1 MKFVHLHTHSHYSL
15 LDGLGKIEPLLK
27 RAKELGM
34 EALALTDHGNLYGA
48 VEFYK
53 IAKKNGIKPILGVE
67 AYVAPNGHLSKQ
79 PRIDNKRFHLTL
91 IAKNSNG
98 WKNLIQLVTI
108 AHLDGFYYKPR
119 IDKQLLEKYS
129 AGLICLSGCHSG
141 ELLQLLKT
149 GKYDDAKKLAEWYRS
164 IFADDFYLE
173 IQNHNPELRADLVK
187 LSQET
192 KIPLVAT
199 HDVHY
204 INHEDQTAHEV
215 LLAVQTNSK
224 LDDPDRLTLKDYD
237 LSLQSPEAMEKIFTD
252 LPEAL
257 RTSGEIAAKCD
268 LEIELGVNHIPKF
281 SVPEPGLTAYQYLE
295 KLIEE
300 RTINRY
306 PEITPAVRDR
316 VASEM
321 KVIKETQF
329 ADYFLIVQDFINW
342 AKERKIVVG
351 PGRGSAAGSIIAYIL
366 NITDIDPLKYDLIFE
381 RFLNPERIQVPDID
395 TDFTDIRRDEV
406 VAYVRE
412 KYGEDRVAQIIT
424 FGTMAARAAIRDT
437 TRALGQPYSAGDQIA
452 KLIPFNTSLGDALK
466 TVDELKDLYD
476 RNEDAKKIIDNAM
489 KLEGTARHS
498 SVHACGLVIAPEPLV
513 NFMPLQRAPGETQI
527 ITQFEMHSVEDIGI
541 LKMDML
547 GLKNLTIIEKTLRL
561 IKENEGVDID
571 IKKIPLDDPAAFKP
585 FQLGETTGIFQFES
599 QGMRRYLKELK
610 PTELE
615 DVIAMVSLYRPGPM
629 DLIPTYINR
638 KFGKEPIT
646 YLHPKLKPILE
657 KTYGIGIY
665 QEQMMRIARDLAG
678 FSLPEADT
686 LRKAI
691 GKKIQKLLDEQQ
703 ERLVS
708 GMVKNGIDQKTAQKI
723 WELFPPFARY
733 GFNRSHAA
741 CYAMISYETAWLK
754 SHYPVELTTS
764 LLNIAGG
771 DTERINFIVN
781 EGKRLGIK
789 VLAPDI
795 NSSFQNFTVEEDLDS
810 PSGKSIRFGLLAI
823 KNVGSNIV
831 DFIIEERTRNGPFAD
846 LAEFIIR
853 VNHRD
858 LNKKSLDSLIKAGVF
873 DSFGLKRGQ
882 LIGNLENIVKF
893 SQASRQNAGSSQ
905 TNLFGGA
912 ASLISLKLEPAEP
925 FDKNTMLAW
934 EKDLLGLYVTDHPFS
949 TYAEQAKKL
958 CRPIKEVIEVADK
971 KEITVRAAGIVA
983 SIQKIIT
990 KRGSPMLFVKIE
1002 DLSGEIEILVFP
1014 SVLETTPMLWQ
1025 TGKAVVLE
1033 GRLSW
1038 KDSEP
1043 KILCDRAKSL

>member
-1 MKFVHLHTHSHYSL
+1 MPKFAHLHVHSHYSL

-27 RAKELGM
+27 RAKEMEM

-48 VEFYK
+48 IEFYK
-53 IAKKNGIKPILGVE
+53 TAKKIGIKPILGVE
-67 AYVAPNGHLSKQ
+67 AYVAPNSHLSKQ
-79 PRIDNKRFHLTL
+79 PRIDDKRYHLTL
-91 IAKNSNG
+91 LVKDQIG
-98 WKNLIQLVTI
+98 WKNLMKLMTI

-119 IDKQLLEKYS
+119 IDKQLLEQYHE
-129 AGLICLSGCHSG
+129 GLICLSGCHSG
-141 ELLQLLKT
+141 ELLQLIKA

-164 IFADDFYLE
+164 VFADDFYLE
-173 IQNHNPELRADLVK
+173 IQKHNLEFKEQLVK
-187 LSQET
+187 LSKET
-192 KIPLVAT
+192 GIPLVAT

-215 LLAVQTNSK
+215 LLAIQTNSK
-224 LDDPDRLTLKDYD
+224 LDDTDRLTLKNYD
-237 LSLQSPEAMEKIFTD
+237 LSLQSPEDMAKIFAD

-257 RTSGEIAAKCD
+257 SNTAVIAAKCN
-268 LEIELGVNHIPKF
+268 LEIELGKNHIPKF
-281 SVPEPGLTAYQYLE
+281 DVPEPGLTAFQYLK

-300 RTINRY
+300 RIDNRY
-306 PEITPAVRDR
+306 PQMTPEIQSRLENEL
-316 VASEM
+316 S
-321 KVIKETQF
+321 VIEQTQF

-452 KLIPFNTSLGDALK
+452 KLIPFNTSLGEALK
-466 TVDELKDLYD
+466 TVDELKQLYG
-476 RNEDAKKIIDNAM
+476 RNADVKKIIDNAI

-498 SVHACGLVIAPEPLV
+498 SVHACGLVIAPEPLT
-513 NFMPLQRAPGETQI
+513 NFLPLQRAPGETQI

-561 IKENEGVDID
+561 IKENKGEDID

-615 DVIAMVSLYRPGPM
+615 DIIAMVSLYRPGPM

-638 KFGKEPIT
+638 KFGKET
-646 YLHPKLKPILE
+646 VSYLHPRLKPILE

-703 ERLVS
+703 EKLIS
-708 GMVKNGIDQKTAQKI
+708 GMIKNGIAPKTAEKI

-741 CYAMISYETAWLK
+741 CYATISYETAWLK

-771 DTERINFIVN
+771 DVERINFIVN
-781 EGKRLGIK
+781 EGKRLDIK

-795 NSSFQNFTVEEDLDS
+795 NSSFQNFTVENEN
-810 PSGKSIRFGLLAI
+810 IRFGLLAI
-823 KNVGSNIV
+823 KNVGLNIV
-831 DFIIEERTRNGPFAD
+831 DFIIEERGRGGPFAD
-846 LAEFIIR
+846 IADFLTRI
-853 VNHRD
+853 NHRD

-873 DSFGLKRGQ
+873 DSFDLKRGQ
-882 LIGNLENIVKF
+882 LIANIENLIRFN
-893 SQASRQNAGSSQ
+893 QASRKDSSSSQ
-905 TNLFGGA
+905 SNLFGSSS
-912 ASLISLKLEPAEP
+912 SLVSLRLEPAEP
-925 FDKNTMLAW
+925 IDKNTMLAW
-934 EKDLLGLYVTDHPFS
+934 EKDLIGLYITDHPFNA
-949 TYAEQAKKL
+949 YAAKLKTL
-958 CRPIKEVIEVADK
+958 VKPIKEIIEISDHN
-971 KEITVRAAGIVA
+971 EIKVRAAGIVS

-990 KRGSPMLFVKIE
+990 KKGSPMLFVKIE
-1002 DLSGEIEILVFP
+1002 DLSGEIEILVFT
-1014 SVLETTPMLWQ
+1014 SVLENNPDIWQ
-1025 TGKAVVLE
+1025 VGKAIMLE

-1038 KDSEP
+1038 KDNEP
-1043 KILCDRAKSL
+1043 KILCDQAKSL